1 MALKRLDNMG
11 IVVEDLEGTIEFFR
25 ELGLVLEVRA
35 MVEGE
40 GPGTSLDWATSV
52 SRSR

>member
-25 ELGLVLEVRA
+25 DSASSWKGEPWWKESGLGA
-35 MVEGE
+35 
-40 GPGTSLDWATSV
+40 TLDWVTSV
-52 SRSR
+52 SRSP